1 METSIKQIVGTNIKT
16 LRSKM
21 GLSQEK
27 FAKLCGL
34 DRTYIASVELGR
46 RNISI
51 INLEKI
57 ATGLNVPVSEL
68 LKKES
73 SILLN
78 INGIRFLLKSTQ
90 PLSEDEKDDLEY
102 ICRCAFD
109 EDSVLLQEDED
120 VGVLQ
125 EKSPYELAELF
136 TLAAKNDGITVRFC
150 PIDLEISIQE

>member
-109 EDSVLLQEDED
+109 EDSALLQEDED
-120 VGVLQ
+120 VEVLR
-125 EKSPYELAELF
+125 EKSPYELAEVF
-136 TLAAKNDGITVRFC
+136 QMAAEKERISVKYC